1 MKFYTSENE
10 DIKAAVAER
19 FNRTLKEKMYRY
31 FTAKH
36 TRRYVDVLEDLVHA
50 YNNTYHSSIEMA
62 PADATPD
69 NEDNVRERLYP
80 VQAKSLDWKLNV
92 GDKLRIAM

>member
-1 MKFYTSENE
+1 MCPGVKFYRSKKE

-36 TRRYVDVLEDLVHA
+36 TQTLH
-50 YNNTYHSSIEMA
+50 
-62 PADATPD
+62 
-69 NEDNVRERLYP
+69 
-80 VQAKSLDWKLNV
+80 
-92 GDKLRIAM
+92 